1 MQRWPDLPEKTKKEI
16 ERKYRSGKSPVILG
30 VEYGLKPKQISD
42 QAYRKSWTQISVA
55 QNPKAVKKS
64 LAKGSKDDTKKSSR
78 KKTAKKQ
85 LKKPA
90 KKTLRKRK

>member
-42 QAYRKSWTQISVA
+42 QAYRKSWTQISVT

-64 LAKGSKDDTKKSSR
+64 VAKGSKEDTKKTSR
-78 KKTAKKQ
+78 KKPP
-85 LKKPA
+85 KKPP